1 MNDQAPLFKEQAII
15 MLELQSKMNAKV
27 NPAWLKAGYP
37 YLRAVVIEASEAME
51 HHGWKWWKAHTC
63 DMAQLQ
69 MELVDVWHFILSHLL
84 LNESGNIESTANY
97 LCNTNTRELAIEF
110 DNQTYKIPELDLIS
124 KLELLIGLSAARKT
138 SIPLFEALLSD
149 CDMRWDDL
157 YRQYI
162 GKNVLNF
169 FRQDHGYKEGTY
181 VKIWFGQEDNE
192 HLVEILSELDVSH
205 PEFKK
210 QLYNNLKERYSNV
223 ALNS

>member
-1 MNDQAPLFKEQAII
+1 LNNQAPLFKEPAII

-27 NPAWLKAGYP
+27 NPAWLDAGYP

-51 HHGWKWWKAHTC
+51 HHGWKWWKAQSC

-84 LNESGNIESTANY
+84 LNESGNIESTAEL
-97 LCNTNTRELAIEF
+97 LCKTDTSETEIEF
-110 DNQTYKIPELDLIS
+110 DHQSYNISELDLIS
-124 KLELLIGLSAARKT
+124 KLELLIGISAARKT
-138 SIPLFEALLSD
+138 SIPLFKALLND
-149 CDMRWDDL
+149 CDMSWDDL
-157 YRQYI
+157 YSQYI

-169 FRQDHGYKEGTY
+169 FRQDNGYKEGTY
-181 VKIWFGQEDNE
+181 IKMWSGQEDNE

-205 PEFKK
+205 PEFKE
-210 QLYNNLKERYSNV
+210 QLYDNLKKRYSEN